1 MSSMPPISWLNVL
14 KSCKNMQ
21 NYMFLLSTYPKD
33 HKVHQLDAHSDNCKR
48 LMVGN
53 GHGFRVV
60 PIQKSG
66 FVLFQPSQ
74 KIEIFLLIK
83 SLGQAIFFFWCGGGG
98 VILFGVTYQD
108 HLYFYYF
115 VQVHLHTDPG

>member
-1 MSSMPPISWLNVL
+1 
-14 KSCKNMQ
+14 
-21 NYMFLLSTYPKD
+21 MFLLSTYPKD

-66 FVLFQPSQ
+66 FVLFQPSP
-74 KIEIFLLIK
+74 KVEIFLLIK
-83 SLGQAIFFFWCGGGG
+83 SLGQAIFFFFVGGGG
-98 VILFGVTYQD
+98 VGGDFIWCDLSRPLIFLLFCASTFTY
-108 HLYFYYF
+108 
-115 VQVHLHTDPG
+115 